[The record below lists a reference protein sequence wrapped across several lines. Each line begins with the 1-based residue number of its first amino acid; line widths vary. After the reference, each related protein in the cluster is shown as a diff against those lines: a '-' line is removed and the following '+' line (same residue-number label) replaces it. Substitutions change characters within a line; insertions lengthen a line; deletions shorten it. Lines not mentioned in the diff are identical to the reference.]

1 MPKSKGKRQP
11 VKKGY
16 TPVTPAILKPK
27 KRKESPKWFTV
38 LILGLMLAG
47 VLLIVLNYMNALP
60 WTHGQADPRWLWGGL
75 GLIGAGF
82 IASTQLK

>member
-16 TPVTPAILKPK
+16 TPVTPAINMPK
-27 KRKESPKWFTV
+27 RRKESSKWFAA
-38 LILGLMLAG
+38 LILGLMLTG
-47 VLLIVLNYMNALP
+47 VIVIVLNYMGALP
-60 WTHGQADPRWLWGGL
+60 GTNNTADPRFLWIGL

-82 IASTQLK
+82 VASTKLR

>member
-16 TPVTPAILKPK
+16 TPVTPAINKPK
-27 KRKESPKWFTV
+27 RRKQSSKWFV
-38 LILGLMLAG
+38 ALILVLMLSG
-47 VLLIVLNYMNALP
+47 VILIVLNYMGALP
-60 WTHGQADPRWLWGGL
+60 GSNNTADPKFLWIGL

-82 IASTQLK
+82 VASTQLR